1 MSNKVKTIAILTA
14 QPGKIEALTNLLHRM
29 IPQCRAEPGNLA
41 WDVWRD
47 QADPAK
53 FVLDEMYSN
62 EAAVTAHRNTPHY
75 RITRRRSA
83 IWPTVPSWCWPL
95 TRLCDLIMVR

>member
-14 QPGKIEALTNLLHRM
+14 QPGKIKALTTLLHGM

-41 WDVWRD
+41 WNVWRD

-62 EAAVTAHRNTPHY
+62 EAAVTAHRKTPHNKDY
-75 RITRRRSA
+75 SSKIIGLADR
-83 IWPTVPSWCWPL
+83 TVLVLAP
-95 TRLCDLIMVR
+95 DQVV

>member
-14 QPGKIEALTNLLHRM
+14 QPDKIEALTNLLHRM

-47 QADPAK
+47 QADSAK
-53 FVLDEMYSN
+53 FVIDEMYSN
-62 EAAVTAHRNTPHY
+62 EAAVTAHRNTPQY
-75 RITRRRSA
+75 KDYASKMNELGDR
-83 IWPTVPSWCWPL
+83 TVFVMSTEPVVYA
-95 TRLCDLIMVR
+95 D

>member
-1 MSNKVKTIAILTA
+1 MSNIAKTIAILTA
-14 QPGKIEALTNLLHRM
+14 RPGKIEALAALLHGM
-29 IPQCRAEPGNLA
+29 IPHCRAEPGNLA

-75 RITRRRSA
+75 KDYASKISDLADR
-83 IWPTVPSWCWPL
+83 TVLVLAP
-95 TRLCDLIMVR
+95 DQVV

>member
-75 RITRRRSA
+75 KDYASKISDLADR
-83 IWPTVPSWCWPL
+83 TVLVLAP
-95 TRLCDLIMVR
+95 DQVV

>member
-14 QPGKIEALTNLLHRM
+14 QPGKIKALTNLLHGM

-41 WDVWRD
+41 WNVWRD

-62 EAAVTAHRNTPHY
+62 EAAVTAHRKTPHY
-75 RITRRRSA
+75 KDYSSKIIGLADR
-83 IWPTVPSWCWPL
+83 TVLVLAP
-95 TRLCDLIMVR
+95 DQVV